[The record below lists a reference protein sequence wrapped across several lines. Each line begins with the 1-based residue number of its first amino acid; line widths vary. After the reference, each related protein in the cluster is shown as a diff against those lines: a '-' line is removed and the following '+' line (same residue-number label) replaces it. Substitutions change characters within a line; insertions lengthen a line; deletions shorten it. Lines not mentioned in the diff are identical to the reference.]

1 MMRVISGLFDT
12 PDAAEEAVNAL
23 REAGVSSG
31 DISLVSQGENDG
43 TLVSVRVDEVQEDA
57 ASSILR
63 EAGSVNLD
71 DQQADTSGGWTGY
84 DEGAD
89 LLNAEVAGRPVA
101 LPKPR

>member
-1 MMRVISGLFDT
+1 MMRIISGLFDT
-12 PDAAEEAVNAL
+12 REAASEAVKAL
-23 REAGVSSG
+23 REAGVSS
-31 DISLVSQGENDG
+31 DEISLVTQGESDG

-71 DQQADTSGGWTGY
+71 DQQADTAGGRTGY

-89 LLNAEVAGRPVA
+89 LLKAEVAGRPAVP
-101 LPKPR
+101 PKPH

>member
-1 MMRVISGLFDT
+1 MRVISGLFDT
-12 PDAAEEAVNAL
+12 RDAAEEAVSAL
-23 REAGVSSG
+23 REAGVSSD
-31 DISLVSQGENDG
+31 DISLVTQENDG
-43 TLVSVRVDEVQEDA
+43 TLVSVGVDEVQEDA

-71 DQQADTSGGWTGY
+71 DQQADTAGGWTGY

-101 LPKPR
+101 PPKPR